1 MSTTIA
7 LPDPHLEIH
16 LGKLQ
21 TLRGPNIWA
30 LRPVTRMDLSV
41 GRYDEISS
49 AEIPGFIE
57 RLMQALPGLIEHTCS
72 VGQRGG
78 FLTRL
83 RRGTYAAHITEHIA
97 IELQQRAGHR
107 VTFGKTRGTGNGRE
121 YTLVFEHR
129 HAAVGL
135 RAAQF
140 ALEVLQEAIDGS
152 LRTVEHRV
160 AELRA
165 LGDGAGDA
173 SLVERV
179 RCAITGGGAR
189 HVVRDLLVRRGLG
202 GGDDIVDVS
211 PAFILEAGLPFA
223 SADMAVILDA
233 SPRGVPERF
242 AEREHAR
249 SLVTVVSDVVPRG
262 GVVVAPGEEWE
273 MQDRILDRER
283 RLAVFSAGALPARAR
298 RVAFACAWL
307 DDGGARMTVEIG
319 GERLLDEPLSGE
331 TPADAQ
337 LAAALCALCAR
348 SV

>member
-1 MSTTIA
+1 MA
-7 LPDPHLEIH
+7 LVLPDPHLEIH

-30 LRPVTRMDLSV
+30 LRPVTRMDLSI

-49 AEIPGFIE
+49 AQIPGFIE
-57 RLMQALPGLIEHTCS
+57 RLMAALPGLIEHTCS

-83 RRGTYAAHITEHIA
+83 RRGTYAPHITEHIA
-97 IELQQRAGHR
+97 IELQQLAGYQ
-107 VTFGKTRGTGNGRE
+107 VTFGKTRGDGGGGK

-129 HAAVGL
+129 HSAVGL
-135 RAAQF
+135 RAAHL
-140 ALEVLQEAIDGS
+140 ALEVLQEAMDGS

-165 LGDGAGDA
+165 LGKSGDHGM
-173 SLVERV
+173 LVERV

-189 HVVRDLLVRRGLG
+189 HSVRDLLVRRGLG
-202 GGDDIVDVS
+202 GGDNIVDVS

-223 SADMAVILDA
+223 STEMAVILDA
-233 SPRGVPERF
+233 APRSVPERF
-242 AEREHAR
+242 TRPEHAR
-249 SLVTVVSDVVPRG
+249 ALVTVVSDVVPAG
-262 GVVVAPGEEWE
+262 GVVVAPAGEREV
-273 MQDRILDRER
+273 QDRILDGAR
-283 RLAVFSAGALPARAR
+283 RLAVFTVGALPERAR

-307 DDGGARMTVEIG
+307 DDGGTRMAVEIG
-319 GERLLDEPLSGE
+319 GEHVLDEPLSGKE
-331 TPADAQ
+331 PAEAQ
-337 LAAALCALCAR
+337 LAAALCALCDR